1 MSSPGFAHKGL
12 ADEDVLRVRV
22 KGEIRKRLR
31 GLRKTTPAAA
41 CAERS
46 TRIVANLEGLEAV
59 RGAVRVALFWP
70 IEERHEVDLRPLDA
84 LLRARGAAVY
94 YPTIK
99 DDGEMVFAQV
109 RDPSDMQEHALGF
122 LAPLVPSETNPG
134 PDVIV
139 VPAIAIDPTG
149 HRIGYGAG
157 YYDRALRQLMS
168 AQIGES
174 PALAPPTKSPAS
186 APPTKSPASAPPTKS
201 PASAPPTTIGVAFD
215 FQLIPEVPA
224 TANDVAVE
232 WVVTDRR
239 VLCASREASEGSL
252 GCGPLAT

>member
-186 APPTKSPASAPPTKS
+186 APPTKSPASAPPT
-201 PASAPPTTIGVAFD
+201 TIGVAFD